1 MLTNFHIDG
10 FNLYKG
16 SLQGTP
22 YKWLDFL
29 TLFNL
34 LLPGCQVNRIRYF
47 TALVKSTS
55 SDTQKRQRQQTY
67 LRAIGT
73 ILNLSVHL
81 GYFQTN
87 PRKMPLSHPP
97 ASGSRMVEVLRT
109 EEKGTD
115 VNLASYLLLDA
126 FRNDYEQAVVV
137 SNDADLL
144 TPIKIVQD
152 EFGLSVGV
160 LNPQK
165 KPSRALK
172 DTADFCR
179 QIRQGPLSASQFP
192 DTLADATG
200 AFHKPPRW

>member
-1 MLTNFHIDG
+1 
-10 FNLYKG
+10 
-16 SLQGTP
+16 
-22 YKWLDFL
+22 
-29 TLFNL
+29 
-34 LLPGCQVNRIRYF
+34 
-47 TALVKSTS
+47 
-55 SDTQKRQRQQTY
+55 
-67 LRAIGT
+67 
-73 ILNLSVHL
+73 
-81 GYFQTN
+81 
-87 PRKMPLSHPP
+87 
-97 ASGSRMVEVLRT
+97 MVDVLRT

-126 FRNDYEQAVVV
+126 FRNEYEQAVVV

-144 TPIKIVQD
+144 TPIKIIQD